1 MEVIKL
7 KAKRPGKLQLD
18 TNSMSIKTK
27 DFIQKIC
34 YQGTASVDMTQY
46 GFIADSKIRPISLM
60 LRPLTEKLKTICGR
74 YGRSSKRSSVNTS
87 RATEPIKKLQSRP
100 LENSRKIKNFSPVL
114 TSRPRGVV
122 TFAKTKVYSA

>member
-60 LRPLTEKLKTICGR
+60 LRPLTEKLKTICENESDYR
-74 YGRSSKRSSVNTS
+74 FRKVQWLKNSKSKESN
-87 RATEPIKKLQSRP
+87 RP
-100 LENSRKIKNFSPVL
+100 LR
-114 TSRPRGVV
+114 
-122 TFAKTKVYSA
+122 TFL